1 MDASVSYRKWKESES
16 GDYLSRIINIRED
29 SKKEAEK
36 DGVVVPTTI
45 HEYCK
50 TGTPGRLSAPCTES
64 IENDEDW
71 YDDEE
76 EFDEYEEGSE
86 DEESED
92 DKQKGDNDEEEDSGN
107 GD

>member
-1 MDASVSYRKWKESES
+1 MDASVSYRKWKESKS

-45 HEYCK
+45 REYCK

-64 IENDEDW
+64 VENDDDW

-76 EFDEYEEGSE
+76 EFDEYDEGSE
-86 DEESED
+86 DDQKED
-92 DKQKGDNDEEEDSGN
+92 DDGEEDSGN
-107 GD
+107 GDS

>member
-1 MDASVSYRKWKESES
+1 MDASVSYRKWKESQS
-16 GDYLSRIINIRED
+16 GDYLSKIVNIVED

-45 HEYCK
+45 KEYCK